1 MRGLGHDVV
10 DIESFAAQLGESG
23 TRMRNLFSPRELR
36 QAAMRGQI
44 KSDGETVH
52 LAARW
57 AGKEAVIKAWCE
69 AISRHVQGHS
79 VQDCNVQGGNAQGHS
94 VQGCSITTNA
104 AASHHVATE
113 SITYPY
119 SLDDTPWNRIEIIDD
134 VHGCP
139 HVILAADVAQRLFAS
154 TQASP
159 SDFHISISHDAG
171 IASAVVFLE

>member
-57 AGKEAVIKAWCE
+57 AGKEAVVKAWCE
-69 AISRHVQGHS
+69 AISRHVQGH
-79 VQDCNVQGGNAQGHS
+79 GM
-94 VQGCSITTNA
+94 QGCSITTNA